1 MKRWSISVWSFLLHI
16 RHRERIETP
25 QWLCLIA
32 TQAHW
37 VMDHSTRPAHSP
49 YMGTCL
55 EYWWRSK
62 RFLSW
67 FHRLPM
73 GEESQITHTHRIT
86 STPVWMELWEI
97 SLLTS
102 HYPDHRCCWDNLSLS
117 HIQEVKKQ
125 AGKTGLNVNE
135 SNRYTALFNWS
146 ILETKER
153 LRFSATQNTSRLW
166 ELSRNI
172 LRKIKLHEWSQ
183 KSKIM
188 RIKLLFFE
196 KSQNN
201 GNKVKNLR

>member
-73 GEESQITHTHRIT
+73 GEESQITHTHTQDHVHSRMDGVVGNIT
-86 STPVWMELWEI
+86 SYLPPCRSQV
-97 SLLTS
+97 LLGQS
-102 HYPDHRCCWDNLSLS
+102 ESLS
-117 HIQEVKKQ
+117 HPGSQ
-125 AGKTGLNVNE
+125 KTGRKDWSNFNA

-146 ILETKER
+146 ILETKEQ
-153 LRFSATQNTSRLW
+153 LWFSATQNTSRL
-166 ELSRNI
+166 SRNI
-172 LRKIKLHEWSQ
+172 LRKI
-183 KSKIM
+183 
-188 RIKLLFFE
+188 
-196 KSQNN
+196 
-201 GNKVKNLR
+201 